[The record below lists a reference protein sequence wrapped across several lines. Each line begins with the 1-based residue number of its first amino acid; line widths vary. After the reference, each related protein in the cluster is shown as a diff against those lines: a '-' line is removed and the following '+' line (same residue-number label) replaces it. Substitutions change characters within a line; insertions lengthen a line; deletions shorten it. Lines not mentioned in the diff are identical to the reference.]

1 MTDRDMKIIREYLFL
16 SLTLRQ
22 IANIN
27 EISHQLVDRIVT
39 NYRADA
45 IRRNKRYNLIEFV
58 FDRVMPEEIR
68 KALEKADITTV
79 THIQNNLDRLDDIK
93 GLGPIR
99 ANQVVILFNLLKRR
113 KNKSRRFIRS

>member
-1 MTDRDMKIIREYLFL
+1 MKIIREYLFL